1 MNIIGDVIGDV
12 IKTTFTPTGNA
23 EADKTRGEN
32 YANAVGMDDANK
44 AMAVVMATKGP
55 GAAAKALMDDCG
67 GDYFL
72 MRSRYG

>member
-1 MNIIGDVIGDV
+1 
-12 IKTTFTPTGNA
+12 
-23 EADKTRGEN
+23 
-32 YANAVGMDDANK
+32 MDDANK

-55 GAAAKALMDDCG
+55 GAAAKAMMDDCG